1 MTPVIAIT
9 PDCSAPLGSAESQYV
24 LRRNYAEA
32 VAQAGALPV
41 ILPYLPDAVAEI
53 VERFDGIV
61 ISGTTPG
68 VLEVPGRTS
77 FERQLI
83 DAALQLRKPLLGICN
98 GMQLL
103 GLALG
108 GALIPDITAHG
119 AQDVDHLPHPVPD
132 RPAHAVDLIEG
143 RWLRRLAAGPRATVN
158 SFHRQAI
165 SADGRYH
172 VAALAP
178 DGTVEAIESKAEGF
192 ARGVQWHPEYGLA
205 DLDRAI
211 FADFVAAARR
221 GS

>member
-1 MTPVIAIT
+1 MSPVIAIT
-9 PDCSAPLGSAESQYV
+9 PDCSTLGSPENQYI
-24 LRRNYAEA
+24 LRSNYAEA
-32 VAQAGALPV
+32 LAQAGALPV
-41 ILPYLPDAVAEI
+41 ILPYLPHAVAEI
-53 VERFDGIV
+53 VERFDGFV

-68 VLEVPGRTS
+68 ILEVPGRTG

-83 DAALQLRKPLLGICN
+83 DAALELRKPLLGICN

-108 GALIPDITAHG
+108 GTLIADITAHG
-119 AQDVDHLPHPVPD
+119 AQGVDHLPHPVPD
-132 RPAHAVDLIEG
+132 RPAHAVDLVEG
-143 RWLRRLAAGPRATVN
+143 RWLRRLAAESGASVN

-172 VAALAP
+172 VAAIAP
-178 DGTVEAIESKAEGF
+178 DGTVEAIEGKGQGY